1 MKTIDHAAILNAYLI
16 RLTGADL
23 ENIVKHEKQWTHA
36 MLNQGLHAQIQCQA
50 GFYAAVCNAVNNL
63 LKHDVELIENVIAR
77 ETKQGVEA

>member
-1 MKTIDHAAILNAYLI
+1 MKQIDHAAILNAYLI

-50 GFYAAVCNAVNNL
+50 GFYAAVANATNNL
-63 LKHDVELIENVIAR
+63 LKHDVALIEKVLAH
-77 ETKQGVEA
+77 ETAQGVEA